1 MEKYVEFYFP
11 GRVFVGSNEIKV
23 SSFDVETAKI
33 KAPTYAI
40 AFDFFEKDSCGK
52 KENVSKRYWIGSEFS
67 IKDLKVKF
75 PQVNSKDFSEYER
88 VVKTR
93 TGAFYPVKNEEIIV

>member
-1 MEKYVEFYFP
+1 M
-11 GRVFVGSNEIKV
+11 FVGSNEIKV

-75 PQVNSKDFSEYER
+75 PQVNSKDFSGYER

>member
-52 KENVSKRYWIGSEFS
+52 KKTFQNVTGLVLSSQ
-67 IKDLKVKF
+67 LK
-75 PQVNSKDFSEYER
+75 
-88 VVKTR
+88 T
-93 TGAFYPVKNEEIIV
+93 